1 MVVELSLEI
10 ILPSNKCGHFL
21 LQFAAVCPTRALSA
35 GAHMP
40 DAHALRRRALAPARS
55 PPARTCAHLPLRARA
70 LRQVT
75 RGARALSAG
84 AHMPDA
90 RALRRRALT
99 PPRSPPARTCA
110 HLPLLTRALC
120 QVALGARALRQETH
134 TRARSA
140 EKPVAPARSAE
151 SPEARACSAH
161 RPDAPVRPAPP
172 VHPDSG
178 PTVTQDFTTN
188 PSTYFNIYVMHTSV
202 ISRVYFP

>member
-90 RALRRRALT
+90 RALRRRAHARRA
-99 PPRSPPARTCA
+99 RSPPARTCA
-110 HLPLLTRALC
+110 GALSAGAHLRAL
-120 QVALGARALRQETH
+120 APTRPRAPSSSPGRAHAPPRDPHARALS
-134 TRARSA
+134 RARA
-140 EKPVAPARSAE
+140 QPHIDPT
-151 SPEARACSAH
+151 
-161 RPDAPVRPAPP
+161 RPCVLPP
-172 VHPDSG
+172 PC
-178 PTVTQDFTTN
+178 TRIAAQQ
-188 PSTYFNIYVMHTSV
+188 
-202 ISRVYFP
+202 